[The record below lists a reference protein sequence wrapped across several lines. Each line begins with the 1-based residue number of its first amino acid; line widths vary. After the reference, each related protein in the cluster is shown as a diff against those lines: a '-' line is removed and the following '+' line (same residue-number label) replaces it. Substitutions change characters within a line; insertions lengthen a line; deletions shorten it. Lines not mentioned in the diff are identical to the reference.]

1 MDRTWTL
8 EAGGKKHLVELL
20 YPVDPELNEWS
31 GLLKE
36 GKDGKLV
43 IDGNEVQIW
52 KTMAEFSKQEIS
64 FEIEGKPCV
73 LRKKGLFASKLELFL
88 EGKLIKST

>member
-1 MDRTWTL
+1 MDRTWTV

-20 YPVDPELNEWS
+20 YPADPEVNEWTGAS
-31 GLLKE
+31 SE
-36 GKDGKLV
+36 GKSGKLV
-43 IDGNEVQIW
+43 IDGNEVQTW
-52 KTMAEFSKQEIS
+52 KTTAEFSKQEIS

-88 EGKLIKST
+88 EGKLIKSA